1 MRLKRRWAIIAVV
14 AVVVLVLTGV
24 IGGLVS
30 AQTPTPSTT
39 PTPTGIP
46 EAGDEFLARVAEILG
61 IEQAD
66 LEAAV
71 KQAAQEMQDER
82 IQDRLDKLVE
92 QGKLT
97 QEQADEYLDWWQS
110 RPDVPEG
117 WNAFPGLGPRGMMSN
132 GKMGVRGGFHCG
144 PRFNANQATE
154 PAATE

>member
-39 PTPTGIP
+39 PTPTETP
-46 EAGDEFLARVAEILG
+46 KAADEFLARVAEILG

-71 KQAAQEMQDER
+71 KQAARETLDER
-82 IQDRLDKLVE
+82 VQYRLDKLVE

-110 RPDVPEG
+110 RPDVPLG
-117 WNAFPGLGPRGMMSN
+117 WNACPGPGLRGMMS
-132 GKMGVRGGFHCG
+132 KDRMGVRGGFHCV
-144 PRFNANQATE
+144 PRLNGNQATRS
-154 PAATE
+154 AATE